1 MWASEEKDMDNT
13 VRIAL
18 YGKGGIGK
26 STIASNLTATLA
38 RMGKKVLQIGC
49 DPKADSTRLLT
60 EGRIKAVL
68 EQINKAKESEIE
80 PQILFEGRVPGV
92 YCIEAGGPQAGV
104 GCAGMGITAME
115 TELERRSIL
124 SMDWDVIVYDV
135 LGDVVCGGF
144 AVPMRKH
151 FVDKV
156 YIVSSS
162 DYMSIYAANNI
173 LKAVDY
179 YSYDDRNLFGGLI
192 WNHCADD
199 FDRYIASSYSKE
211 ASAEIISFIDESSVL
226 KSLDFSGKLL
236 GEENYSGADAEIV
249 RQFELLAD
257 KILTENTL
265 LRTLHPLSAEEMEEW
280 RLSLKEGY
288 DNELREKM

>member
-1 MWASEEKDMDNT
+1 MDNT
-13 VRIAL
+13 VRIAI

-60 EGRIKAVL
+60 KGRINAVL
-68 EQINKAKESEIE
+68 EQINKAGGSDAE
-80 PQILFEGRVPGV
+80 PQILFEGRIPGV

-115 TELERRSIL
+115 TELERRAIL
-124 SMDWDVIVYDV
+124 SLDWDVIVYDV

-173 LKAVDY
+173 LRAVDY

-199 FDRYIASSYSKE
+199 RDRYIASSYSRE
-211 ASAEIISFIDESSVL
+211 ASAEIISFIEESSLL
-226 KSLDFSGKLL
+226 KTLDFSGKLL
-236 GEENYSGADAEIV
+236 GEEDDRGADALITK
-249 RQFELLAD
+249 QFEMLAD

-265 LRTLHPLSAEEMEEW
+265 LRAIHPLSAEKMDKW